1 MAYDDEVKKIDT
13 NELRVNLTKY
23 LTENLGD
30 TIFITRYNRLVAEL
44 RVYTE
49 ETRRKTELRIA
60 KLLKKKR
67 KRSNILYFKLWKR
80 IITQHPEGAASI
92 FVLLL
97 LQESKVC

>member
-1 MAYDDEVKKIDT
+1 MAYDDDIRKIDT

-60 KLLKKKR
+60 RKMLEGAERESKKEKKK
-67 KRSNILYFKLWKR
+67 K
-80 IITQHPEGAASI
+80 
-92 FVLLL
+92 
-97 LQESKVC
+97 

>member
-1 MAYDDEVKKIDT
+1 MRSNDMAYDDDIKKIDT

-49 ETRRKTELRIA
+49 ETRRKTELRITKKMLEGA
-60 KLLKKKR
+60 ERESKKESKKK
-67 KRSNILYFKLWKR
+67 
-80 IITQHPEGAASI
+80 
-92 FVLLL
+92 
-97 LQESKVC
+97 